1 MSLRN
6 SARVLGRGLLP
17 GMKGASWHATDSVT
31 SLHTR
36 QILQGGRDGDT
47 YQNQQW
53 RSTTVLCVRKGD
65 DVVVMADGQVTSG
78 SSILKPNVKK
88 TRVLQQKDSIG
99 ASPNA
104 NIVIGGFAGATADAF
119 TLFER
124 LEQQLEEHPGQLMR
138 AAVELATMW
147 RMDKYLRR
155 LDASLIVADKDIS
168 LQITGNGDV
177 VEPHDGILSI
187 GSGSPYAL
195 AAARALCEACDDMD
209 AVSIAKRAMRIAA
222 DSCVYTNDRFTALK
236 IEKSSGSPELQE
248 VDTLS
253 LASPD
258 YLKD

>member
-1 MSLRN
+1 MY
-6 SARVLGRGLLP
+6 G
-17 GMKGASWHATDSVT
+17 HDQT
-31 SLHTR
+31 
-36 QILQGGRDGDT
+36 
-47 YQNQQW
+47 
-53 RSTTVLCVRKGD
+53 RSTTVLCVRKGE
-65 DVVVMADGQVTSG
+65 DVVIMADGQVTSG

-88 TRVLQQKDSIG
+88 TRILQNRDSIG

-124 LEQQLEEHPGQLMR
+124 LEQQLEQHPGQLMR

-155 LDASLIVADKDIS
+155 LDASLLVADKDIS

-195 AAARALCEACDDMD
+195 AAARALYEACEDMD
-209 AVSIAKRAMRIAA
+209 ALSIAERSMKIAS
-222 DSCVYTNDRFTALK
+222 DSCVYTNDTYSVLK
-236 IEKSSGSPELQE
+236 IVRGSLEE
-248 VDTLS
+248 S
-253 LASPD
+253 LP
-258 YLKD
+258 